1 MLNCSIIGGD
11 GRPPT
16 WEHFVILN
24 TARFGPQIMLGSGG
38 GTGDI
43 HRGTGNIH
51 RGDDDNLVVGS
62 SSGTLTMGADNNA
75 NHRRGQHRRGQRH

>member
-1 MLNCSIIGGD
+1 
-11 GRPPT
+11 
-16 WEHFVILN
+16 
-24 TARFGPQIMLGSGG
+24 MLGSSG